1 LNDDRDDAAI
11 DTLSSNLGVR
21 KVGVVER
28 DRLYMWAYLRARSR

>member
-1 LNDDRDDAAI
+1 LNDDRDDVAI